1 MQCRQCA
8 PKHNFEDSC
17 DKVEIGVA
25 IIWASAR
32 NGEWPRASIALP
44 RVRTMCSLRR
54 NSVVL
59 SLVAYLFATTAIDA
73 LHNHSAGDPCCSDGD
88 AICAVGDAEHS
99 CGLHTHDGDS
109 ALAANGSAHSGFPA
123 RSHDHER
130 NCFACRFLAAKAI
143 VSVAV
148 AVVERTEVLHQ
159 VEQQQPLFAPTIRP
173 DLPFSRGP
181 PCA

>member
-1 MQCRQCA
+1 
-8 PKHNFEDSC
+8 
-17 DKVEIGVA
+17 
-25 IIWASAR
+25 
-32 NGEWPRASIALP
+32 
-44 RVRTMCSLRR
+44 MCSLRR
-54 NSVVL
+54 NSAVL

-73 LHNHSAGDPCCSDGD
+73 LHNHAAGDACCSGFD
-88 AICAVGDAEHS
+88 AACAACDLDHS
-99 CGLHTHDGDS
+99 CGPHAHDCDS
-109 ALAANGSAHSGFPA
+109 AQGSRHDGFPA

-143 VSVAV
+143 VAVAV
-148 AVVERTEVLHQ
+148 VVVERTEVLHQ